1 MGRLGAR
8 RGDAG
13 AGALEYIGVTL
24 VVGLLVAAV
33 FTVFGGAPIASQ
45 AASAVQCYLGQ
56 GCADGDGGTTPVAA
70 GPDGG
75 SADAGDSAD
84 EDEDET
90 DRGDTA
96 RDARGDRRDDA
107 RRDDDDTEQDPGA
120 PGDPGSESPSV
131 GDGVPGTTPVFP
143 DPPPWEPVDAG
154 AGDYDSED
162 ADLRLRATEVAA
174 EVAANAMSGRWPE
187 AARNLLH
194 FLGGSGDALEQDVDA
209 MLGDLPE
216 FQQATDETRQLLI
229 NQAIAQAQA
238 DGATGPVTFP
248 ISSGWTGFGYDANG
262 QLVYDSQNYFYA
274 LGGWQYSETGYVTVT
289 PPSTPG
295 GEWTYTSETTT
306 HLRDQYNWDGSKSTN
321 ILGVDI
327 TDEQLAE
334 LHRAGLA
341 QEFTAYGQSSTRR
354 TEGSTP

>member
-1 MGRLGAR
+1 MVVLV
-8 RGDAG
+8 
-13 AGALEYIGVTL
+13 GV
-24 VVGLLVAAV
+24 LVAAV
-33 FTVFGGAPIASQ
+33 VTVLGGAP
-45 AASAVQCYLGQ
+45 AATQTAAAVQCYISTG
-56 GCADGDGGTTPVAA
+56 GCGEAATTP
-70 GPDGG
+70 G
-75 SADAGDSAD
+75 SGGDSPGDATGSD
-84 EDEDET
+84 PGRD
-90 DRGDTA
+90 DTA

-107 RRDDDDTEQDPGA
+107 RRDDDDSEQDPGA
-120 PGDPGSESPSV
+120 PEDSDTETPSV

-143 DPPPWEPVDAG
+143 DPPPWQPVDEG

-162 ADLRLRATEVAA
+162 PGLRLRAVETAA
-174 EVAANAMSGRWPE
+174 EIAANAMSGSWPD

-248 ISSGWTGFGYDANG
+248 ISSGWTGFGYGPDG
-262 QLVYDSQNYFYA
+262 LVYDSQNYFYA
-274 LGGWQYSETGYVTVT
+274 LGGWQFSETGYVTVT

-295 GEWTYTSETTT
+295 GEWTYSSETTT
-306 HLRDQYNWDGSKSTN
+306 HLRDQYNWDGSKSTQIGPFN
-321 ILGVDI
+321 I

-341 QEFTAYGQSSTRR
+341 QEYTAYGQSSTRR
-354 TEGSTP
+354 TEGSVP